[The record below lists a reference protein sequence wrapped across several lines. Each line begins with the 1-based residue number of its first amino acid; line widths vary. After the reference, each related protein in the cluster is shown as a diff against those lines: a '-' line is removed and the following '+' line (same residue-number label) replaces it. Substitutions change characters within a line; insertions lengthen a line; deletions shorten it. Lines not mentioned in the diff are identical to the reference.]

1 MSKNVKLSAPWDI
14 YFSKLNALFS
24 PDPEV
29 SLAFDRNAYTI
40 TITSTN
46 DDKTDALSQI
56 IPKTVEMGNITLTI
70 NVVAE
75 VPNSPADLF
84 DRAFKGNPVFCKTES
99 CPLPTGEKIYFAEF
113 YDEAVNFYADDL
125 TNPYG
130 LQFYLYQDIA
140 REVLKCEDVNIT
152 SVEGGI
158 RF

>member
-1 MSKNVKLSAPWDI
+1 MNNVKLSAPWDI

-24 PDPEV
+24 RDKEIN
-29 SLAFDRNAYTI
+29 LNFDRDHYTI

-46 DDKTDALSQI
+46 DDKASALSQL

-70 NVVAE
+70 NVVAD

-84 DRAFKGNPVFCKTES
+84 DRAFKHNPVFAKTEACS
-99 CPLPTGEKIYFAEF
+99 LPTGEKVYFAEF
-113 YDEAVNFYADDL
+113 YDDAVNFYADDL
-125 TNPYG
+125 TNPEG

-140 REVLKCEDVNIT
+140 REVLNSGDVNIT
-152 SVEGGI
+152 SVPTKL